1 MAANDL
7 NIKIVYETGSF
18 EVITSPDVSFSDDFC
33 HQSEYVDLSN
43 PDEGIFWERSAVFLS
58 DDSDP
63 DSDDPEEAKAAR
75 NPWRAIHQ
83 RTCVVPPEN
92 LAVAAAVFVCGV
104 RALVRMPGSGNECGL
119 KNVLLESMV
128 GSDDD
133 EPADISDYVEVDA
146 EDFATD

>member
-18 EVITSPDVSFSDDFC
+18 EVITSPDVSFGDDFC
-33 HQSEYVDLSN
+33 HQSEYVDLSD
-43 PDEGIFWERSAVFLS
+43 PDAGIFWERSAVFLS
-58 DDSDP
+58 DPGDL
-63 DSDDPEEAKAAR
+63 DSDDPELVAAAR

-104 RALVRMPGSGNECGL
+104 RALVRMPRADTKCGL
-119 KNVLLESMV
+119 VNVLLESMV
-128 GSDDD
+128 GSGGVDA
-133 EPADISDYVEVDA
+133 ADISDYVEVGY
-146 EDFATD
+146 EDLATD

>member
-63 DSDDPEEAKAAR
+63 DSDDPEE
-75 NPWRAIHQ
+75 
-83 RTCVVPPEN
+83 
-92 LAVAAAVFVCGV
+92 
-104 RALVRMPGSGNECGL
+104 
-119 KNVLLESMV
+119 
-128 GSDDD
+128 
-133 EPADISDYVEVDA
+133 
-146 EDFATD
+146 